1 MPKDRPPSYK
11 SAPEPPADPIL
22 RRRYDAIMSVLAQTQ
37 TVTAAAE
44 SLDMSRNHFQT
55 ILHRVLEAMIDA
67 MTPKPAGRPAKPARE
82 AALEAELEEVKA
94 ELAALQDHTAMMKRM
109 MGALTSI
116 VSGPTHSQRSRSR
129 SKTTTSSVQKPSDKP
144 SSEDPEPATT
154 MRQAVA
160 AMREADVPRKLC
172 AKALGV
178 SESTIG
184 RRLHATVPNARPHRR
199 QDERAYQ
206 RVREIV
212 RATHGLVGAQS
223 LGKRCGVPRRAAA
236 VIKRHE
242 LREMELERKARCAR
256 VSVAAPGIIRGFDAM
271 HLPCTEGKSY
281 WLVAAD
287 AAIPYR
293 TSIATVPVY
302 DAAQVIATLIEDF
315 ERHGA
320 PLVIRLDRIA
330 CQRTPEVHEMLDRY
344 QVLPLHGPPRHPY
357 YYGQLERQN
366 REHRAWQLQLG
377 PLTHVELCDAGD
389 AMRTALNALWAR
401 PTLDWCT
408 AEEAWLQRP
417 TVDVDRTELR
427 AEVHHRASGLVNSG
441 LELLAAQR
449 MATEAALIK
458 RGLLTVTPGGL
469 R

>member
-1 MPKDRPPSYK
+1 MPKDRSPSYK
-11 SAPEPPADPIL
+11 PAPEPPTDPVL

-67 MTPKPAGRPAKPARE
+67 MTPKPAGRPAKPERE
-82 AALEAELEEVKA
+82 AALEAELEQVKS
-94 ELAALQDHTAMMKRM
+94 ELSALQAHAAMMKRM

-116 VSGPTHSQRSRSR
+116 VSGPTPSPRSRGR
-129 SKTTTSSVQKPSDKP
+129 SKKTTPN
-144 SSEDPEPATT
+144 EDPEPATT
-154 MRQAVA
+154 ICRAVT
-160 AMREADVPRKLC
+160 AMRDAKVPRKLC
-172 AKALGV
+172 ATVLGV
-178 SESTIG
+178 SPATIG
-184 RRLHATVPNARPHRR
+184 RRLNPTTRTPRVRHRR
-199 QDERAYQ
+199 HDETACQ

-223 LGKRCGVPRRAAA
+223 LGKRCGLPRRAAA
-236 VIKRHE
+236 VIKTRE
-242 LREMELERKARCAR
+242 LREMELERKARCAT

-271 HLPCTEGKSY
+271 HMPCTEGKSY

-293 TSIATVPVY
+293 TSISTVPMY
-302 DAAQVIATLIEDF
+302 DAAHVIAALVDDF

-320 PLVIRLDRIA
+320 PLVLRLDRIA
-330 CQRTPEVHEMLDRY
+330 CQRTPDVLDTLTRY

-357 YYGQLERQN
+357 FYGQLERQN
-366 REHRAWQLQLG
+366 REHRAWQQPLG
-377 PLTHVELCDAGD
+377 PMTHAELRDAGE

-408 AEEAWLQRP
+408 AEEAWRQRP
-417 TVDVDRTELR
+417 VVDIDRTELR
-427 AEVHHRASGLVNSG
+427 TEVHQRTSGLVTAG
-441 LELLAAQR
+441 LNLLVAQR
-449 MATEAALIK
+449 MATEEALIN

>member
-11 SAPEPPADPIL
+11 PAPEPPTDPVL
-22 RRRYDAIMSVLAQTQ
+22 RRRYDAIMSVLSQTQ

-55 ILHRVLEAMIDA
+55 ILHRVLESMIDA
-67 MTPKPAGRPAKPARE
+67 MTPKPAGRPAKPERE
-82 AALEAELEEVKA
+82 AALEAELEQVKA
-94 ELAALQDHTAMMKRM
+94 ELSALQAHAAMMKRM

-116 VSGPTHSQRSRSR
+116 VSGPTPSPRSRSR
-129 SKTTTSSVQKPSDKP
+129 SKKTKP
-144 SSEDPEPATT
+144 SEDPEPATT
-154 MRQAVA
+154 ICQAVM
-160 AMREADVPRKLC
+160 AMREAKVPRKLC
-172 AKALGV
+172 ASVLGV
-178 SESTIG
+178 SPATIG
-184 RRLHATVPNARPHRR
+184 RRLQPTTQGSRETRR
-199 QDERAYQ
+199 RHDETACQ

-223 LGKRCGVPRRAAA
+223 LGKRCGLPRRTAA
-236 VIKRHE
+236 VIKNRE
-242 LREMELERKARCAR
+242 LREMELERKARCAT
-256 VSVAAPGIIRGFDAM
+256 VSVSGPGIIRGFDAM
-271 HLPCTEGKSY
+271 HMPCTEGKSY

-302 DAAQVIATLIEDF
+302 DAEHVIAALIADF

-320 PLVIRLDRIA
+320 PLVLRLDRIA
-330 CQRTPEVHEMLDRY
+330 CQRTPEVLDTLTRY

-366 REHRAWQLQLG
+366 REHRAWQQPLG
-377 PLTHVELCDAGD
+377 PLTHAELRDAAE

-401 PTLDWCT
+401 PTLEWCT
-408 AEEAWLQRP
+408 AEEAWRQRP
-417 TVDVDRTELR
+417 TVDIDRTELR
-427 AEVHHRASGLVNSG
+427 SEVHKRTSALVTSGLD
-441 LELLAAQR
+441 LLVAQR
-449 MATEAALIK
+449 MATEAALIN
-458 RGLLTVTPGGL
+458 RGLLTITPGGQ